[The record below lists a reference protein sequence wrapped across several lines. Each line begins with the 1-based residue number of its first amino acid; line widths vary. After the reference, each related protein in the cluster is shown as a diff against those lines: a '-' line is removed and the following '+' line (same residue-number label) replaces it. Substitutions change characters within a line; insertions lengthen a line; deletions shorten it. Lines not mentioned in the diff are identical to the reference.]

1 MATRT
6 APTPVMPNPPAE
18 TARER
23 WAADFD
29 ELRDELHIVDLELKN
44 FVRRR
49 PLAALAAALAA
60 GYVAGRILSRV

>member
-6 APTPVMPNPPAE
+6 APAPVMPNPPAE

-29 ELRDELHIVDLELKN
+29 DLRDELRGIDLELRT

-49 PLAALAAALAA
+49 PLAALVAALAA
-60 GYVAGRILSRV
+60 GYVAGRIISRV